1 MTELDYWTLR
11 IEFLSAAVEII
22 ALFFTMVTIY
32 ITGLYFYL
40 ARASLRLRVLGFSVF
55 TIGWAWTG
63 MLGLNMR
70 QISQEALYCATC
82 MPEKLNDAPLKGWV
96 PDGAVAGVAL
106 GLVIYFA
113 LVAMT
118 FSTGWRAETF
128 PQSVK

>member
-1 MTELDYWTLR
+1 MSELDYWTLR
-11 IEFLSAAVEII
+11 IEFLTAAVEII

-40 ARASLRLRVLGFSVF
+40 ARAALRLRILGFSVF

-63 MLGLNMR
+63 TLGLNMR

-82 MPEKLNDAPLKGWV
+82 MPEKLNDAPLSGWV

-106 GLVIYFA
+106 GLVVYIA
-113 LVAMT
+113 LAAMT
-118 FSTGWRAETF
+118 FSTGWRSETF